1 LLEYEK
7 YWHFLDLPFK
17 IFPSGDTYFP
27 SSTHEEARARI
38 FQAIRTRKR
47 IVLIAGK
54 AGSGKT
60 TLWQKIRG
68 DLENYDISFSMGVV
82 ENPMG
87 DFRDIVKE
95 IAENMGLSFSSN
107 NDSGKVLGALKD
119 KFRDN
124 VEKGSTNIWLID
136 ECQAIKDGDIWER
149 LRLLT
154 NWSWNGSPVLTLFLL
169 GQPEIVPILREKEGF
184 TQRIGAF
191 YFLGSLSLEETGSY
205 IEYHLKKV
213 NANDPHIFTEDA
225 VQMIY
230 RYSGGLPRN
239 INHICDAA
247 LLLGAVQGK
256 DFVDAKMVEEVAAE
270 RELLAE
276 ERATVWTP
284 MKEVFV
290 ETDERVGEY
299 NIYDKLLSVFDKFY
313 YVERGTNPIDLV
325 EHELDPLIPQ
335 FVRAL
340 KTDRGL
346 MKKALF
352 GEEPDVYLLQHCV
365 NVAVQGAKIAMGLG
379 YSEDELKRLSL
390 AALIHDV
397 GMGEIPEQIWTKK
410 GSLST
415 AEIAEM
421 RKHPVYGYERLKSL
435 DEIAKVILQEHERM
449 DGSGYPHGLSGGD
462 INEFSYIIGVADIY
476 DSLLHT
482 RPYRNKRYSS
492 FEAIKEIVTKEK
504 QRFPTSVLKSLIAHF
519 LFPVG
524 SQVELNSREKAEVI
538 EENRANPMRPVV
550 KITHDKDDRQNNK
563 PRIVDLDRDQKFFI
577 TRSLS

>member
-1 LLEYEK
+1 MMLEYEK

-17 IFPSGDTYFP
+17 VFPTGDTYFP

-47 IVLIAGK
+47 IILISGK

-60 TLWQKIRG
+60 TLWKRIKG
-68 DLENYDISFSMGVV
+68 DLEKYDIPFAMGIV
-82 ENPMG
+82 ENPLG
-87 DFRDIVKE
+87 DFFDIMRE
-95 IAENMGLSFSSN
+95 IGENMDLPVTR
-107 NDSGKVLGALKD
+107 DHEEIVGALRD
-119 KFRDN
+119 KARDN
-124 VEKGSTNIWLID
+124 VEQGATNIWLID
-136 ECQAIKDGDIWER
+136 ECQAIKDKEIWER

-191 YFLGSLSLEETGSY
+191 YVLGTLSLEETGDY
-205 IEYHLKKV
+205 IEYQLKKV
-213 NANDPHIFTEDA
+213 NAEDPNIFTEDA

-230 RYSGGLPRN
+230 RFSGGLPRN

-247 LLLGAVQGK
+247 LLLGAIQGK
-256 DFVDAKMVEEVAAE
+256 DFVDAKMVEKVAAE
-270 RELLAE
+270 RELITGEGEAL
-276 ERATVWTP
+276 WTP
-284 MKEVFV
+284 MKEVFMA
-290 ETDERVGEY
+290 TSERGGEN
-299 NIYDKLLSVFDKFY
+299 NIYDKLLSTFDKFY
-313 YVERGTNPIDLV
+313 YSEGGVKPIDLV
-325 EHELDPLIPQ
+325 EKGLEPLVHQ
-335 FVRAL
+335 FIRAV

-365 NVAVQGAKIAMGLG
+365 NVAAQGVKIAMGMG
-379 YSEDELKRLSL
+379 YSEDELKQLSL

-410 GSLST
+410 GALST
-415 AEIAEM
+415 SEFEEM
-421 RKHPVYGYERLKSL
+421 RKHPIYGYERLKPL
-435 DEIAKVILQEHERM
+435 DEIAQVVLQEHERM
-449 DGSGYPHGLSGGD
+449 DGSGYPHGLASGD
-462 INEFSYIIGVADIY
+462 IHEFSYIVGIADIY

-482 RPYRNKRYSS
+482 RPYRDKRYSS
-492 FEAIKEIVTKEK
+492 FEAIKEIVTRER
-504 QRFPTSVLKSLIAHF
+504 QRFPASVLKSLVAHF

-550 KITHDKDDRQNNK
+550 KITRNKDEQSYDK

-577 TRSLS
+577 TRSL

>member
-1 LLEYEK
+1 MLEYEK

-47 IVLIAGK
+47 ILLIAGK

-60 TLWQKIRG
+60 TLWQKIRD
-68 DLENYDISFSMGVV
+68 DLENYNISFSMGVV

-87 DFRDIVKE
+87 NFRDIVKE

-107 NDSGKVLGALKD
+107 NDYGEVLGVLKD
-119 KFRDN
+119 KLRDN

-169 GQPEIVPILREKEGF
+169 GQPEVVPILRDKEGF

-213 NANDPHIFTEDA
+213 NAKDPHIFTEDA

-256 DFVDAKMVEEVAAE
+256 DFVDAKMVEEVAAG

-276 ERATVWTP
+276 ERATLWTP
-284 MKEVFV
+284 MKEVFMA
-290 ETDERVGEY
+290 TDERVGEN
-299 NIYDKLLSVFDKFY
+299 NIYDKLLTVFDKFY
-313 YVERGTNPIDLV
+313 YIQGGTNPIDLV
-325 EHELDPLIPQ
+325 EQELDPLIPQ

-346 MKKALF
+346 MKRALF

-365 NVAVQGAKIAMGLG
+365 NVAVQGTKIAMGLG

-421 RKHPVYGYERLKSL
+421 RKHPIYGYERLKSL
-435 DEIAKVILQEHERM
+435 DEIAKVVLQEHERM

-482 RPYRNKRYSS
+482 RPYRNKQYSS

-550 KITHDKDDRQNNK
+550 KITHDKDDRSFEK

-577 TRSLS
+577 TRSL

>member
-1 LLEYEK
+1 MLEYEK

-95 IAENMGLSFSSN
+95 ISDNMGLSFSSH
-107 NDSGKVLGALKD
+107 NDSGEVLGALKD
-119 KFRDN
+119 KLCDN

-169 GQPEIVPILREKEGF
+169 GQPEVVPIIREKEGF

-191 YFLGSLSLEETGSY
+191 YFLGSLSVEETGSY

-213 NANDPHIFTEDA
+213 NADNPDIFTEDA

-284 MKEVFV
+284 IKDVFV
-290 ETDERVGEY
+290 ATDERVGEN
-299 NIYDKLLSVFDKFY
+299 NIYDKLLAVFDKFY
-313 YVERGTNPIDLV
+313 YVEGGTNPIDLV
-325 EHELDPLIPQ
+325 EQELDPLIPQ

-410 GSLST
+410 SSLST

-435 DEIAKVILQEHERM
+435 DEIAKVVLQEHERM
-449 DGSGYPHGLSGGD
+449 DGSGYPNGLSGGD

-504 QRFPTSVLKSLIAHF
+504 QRFPSSVLKSLIAHF

-524 SQVELNSREKAEVI
+524 SQVELNSRDKAEVI

-550 KITHDKDDRQNNK
+550 KITHDKDDRQYNK

-577 TRSLS
+577 TRSL

>member
-1 LLEYEK
+1 MLEYEK

-17 IFPSGDTYFP
+17 IFPSGDTYYP

-38 FQAIRTRKR
+38 FQAIRTHKR
-47 IVLIAGK
+47 ILLIAGK

-60 TLWQKIRG
+60 TLWQKIRD
-68 DLENYDISFSMGVV
+68 DLENYDISFSMGVI

-87 DFRDIVKE
+87 DFNDIVKE
-95 IAENMGLSFSSN
+95 IAEHMGLSPFPD
-107 NDSGKVLGALKD
+107 NDCGEVLGSLKN
-119 KFRDN
+119 KLREN
-124 VEKGSTNIWLID
+124 VEKGLTNIWLID
-136 ECQAIKDGDIWER
+136 ECQAIKNGDIWER

-169 GQPEIVPILREKEGF
+169 GQPEVVPILREKEGF
-184 TQRIGAF
+184 AQRIGAF
-191 YFLGSLSLEETGSY
+191 YFLSSLSLEETGSY

-213 NANDPHIFTEDA
+213 NAKDPHIFTEDA

-276 ERATVWTP
+276 ERTTLWTP
-284 MKEVFV
+284 MKEVLMA
-290 ETDERVGEY
+290 TDEQVGEN
-299 NIYDKLLSVFDKFY
+299 NIYDKLLKVFDQFY
-313 YVERGTNPIDLV
+313 YIEGGKNPIDLV
-325 EHELDPLIPQ
+325 EQELNPLIPQ

-365 NVAVQGAKIAMGLG
+365 NVAVQGVKIAMGLG

-415 AEIAEM
+415 AEVAEM

-435 DEIAKVILQEHERM
+435 DEIAKVVLQEHERM

-462 INEFSYIIGVADIY
+462 INELSYIIGVADIY
-476 DSLLHT
+476 DSLLHV
-482 RPYRNKRYSS
+482 RPYRNRRFSS

-504 QRFPTSVLKSLIAHF
+504 QRFPTSVLKSLVAHF

-538 EENRANPMRPVV
+538 EENRANPMRPIV
-550 KITHDKDDRQNNK
+550 KITHDKDDRSFEK

-577 TRSLS
+577 TRSL